1 MCYRFRRG
9 IRPIFVEK
17 ELRNLDKGTVIQ
29 YYFSGQKPTKSWRD
43 SLQMNAEGV
52 R

>member
-1 MCYRFRRG
+1 M
-9 IRPIFVEK
+9 
-17 ELRNLDKGTVIQ
+17 LRNLDKDAFIL
-29 YYFSGQKPTKSWRD
+29 YYFNGRKPVKSWRD